1 MTESLLIPP
10 KTVRV
15 LVVDNDRDLARAMT
29 ESLERI
35 GFECTTATS
44 GTEGSQLIQQNSY
57 EIIVTDLV
65 MNDIDGMQILK
76 LAKSTLEDCE
86 VIMVTGHATV
96 PLAVDAMREGAFNFL
111 EKPVTPKRLQAV
123 AVKAAE
129 AVKLR
134 RQNEELQSR
143 LDEKFG
149 FENLI
154 FASDSMKG
162 VVDRLRRIAPSD
174 AGVLITGETGTGKE
188 VIAQAIHQNSPRKKK
203 PFVAINAAVTEHL
216 VESELFGHVKGAFTD
231 AISDRPGKFEYA
243 DGGTLFLDEVGDMP
257 MSTQIKLLRVLEER
271 EITRVGD
278 NKPIK
283 VNVRVL
289 AATNKDLQKEVAAG
303 RFREDLYYR
312 LNVVTVHLDP
322 LSKRRSDIMPLADHF
337 RKLAAKKNNKQV
349 KGFSPELRKWMIEYS
364 WRGNVR
370 QLRNVVESLVVMDL
384 DGILGMDDLSP
395 ELVEEGISAN
405 SSNGTTKVTSA
416 APVSPRVEA
425 TTVTIPSS
433 ESPTKPSET
442 EFPEESLLGK
452 TMAEIERWAIEKTL
466 SDKNNNREETAQ
478 ALGISERNLY
488 RKLKEYQ
495 LFDEF
500 EADWAQGNS
509 PKWSDYLPRIVGAS
523 AKSAAKEDETVKLA
537 RLLFPIEVK
546 HRQSRGEQIDLGRD
560 YPGVSDKT
568 RKALEEILHPPTAS
582 EATSESSRRNP
593 R

>member
-1 MTESLLIPP
+1 
-10 KTVRV
+10 
-15 LVVDNDRDLARAMT
+15 
-29 ESLERI
+29 
-35 GFECTTATS
+35 
-44 GTEGSQLIQQNSY
+44 
-57 EIIVTDLV
+57 
-65 MNDIDGMQILK
+65 MQILK

-337 RKLAAKKNNKQV
+337 RKLAAKKNNKLV
-349 KGFSPELRKWMIEYS
+349 KGFSTDLRKWMVEYS
-364 WRGNVR
+364 WKGNVR

-384 DGILGMDDLSP
+384 DGILGLDDLSP
-395 ELVEEGISAN
+395 ELLENGIS
-405 SSNGTTKVTSA
+405 TSA
-416 APVSPRVEA
+416 SSSGANIIPAVASLSAPAPGERLAPLSSPIEPA
-425 TTVTIPSS
+425 TKAATQELPQD
-433 ESPTKPSET
+433 K
-442 EFPEESLLGK
+442 LLGK
-452 TMAEIERWAIEKTL
+452 TMAEIERWAIEETL
-466 SDKNNNREETAQ
+466 RDKENNREETAL

-495 LFDEF
+495 LVDEF
-500 EADWAQGNS
+500 EAEWTRGNR
-509 PKWSDYLPRIVGAS
+509 PKWSDFLPRVLSSS
-523 AKSAAKEDETVKLA
+523 AKSTVREDEAVKLA

-546 HRQSRGEQIDLGRD
+546 HRQSRGEQIELGRD

-568 RKALEEILHPPTAS
+568 RKALEEILHPPPAS
-582 EATSESSRRNP
+582 EVTSEPSRRNP